1 MATGWSSGTR
11 ATVLDV
17 LATRLGLDAR
27 GPFLDFCDDGT
38 VMTAAE
44 LDGSTA
50 RVASGLDALGVL
62 FGDRVATLLS
72 NGPEICLSF
81 FATLRLGG
89 VLVPVNTANKGEF
102 LRHQLADSGAKVLV
116 CAEEH
121 AGRVAEVAQGCP
133 ELESVVLVP
142 VASRPSGTGPNPSTP
157 SALPGVRS
165 ISWESLMTAAHI
177 PPDPAGV
184 GPEDLAALIYTAG
197 TTGPS
202 KGCMLSHNYLVN
214 LASQIARTWGRRPD
228 DVIWTPLPLFHLNAW
243 VIAVLGTLVTGGRAA
258 ISRRFSVTAFWAT
271 MNRTGAT
278 IASLLGAPAAFVAN
292 AAEDPEQERNTS
304 LRLVAAAPMSPE
316 ISEAYRERFG
326 VETFSAGYG
335 LTEASLISSLPPG
348 TANKPGAAG
357 MVNSSEFDVR
367 VFDDS
372 DSEVPRGA
380 VGEVVVRPLSPNV
393 MFEGYWRRPEA
404 TVETSRNWWF
414 HTGDLGRVDTDGYL
428 YFVDRKKDCL
438 RRRGENISSFEMET
452 TFLAH
457 PDIAE
462 VAVHPVPS
470 SVAEDDV
477 KVTAV
482 LRDGARLSEAD
493 LCTWCLD
500 KVPYFAVPRYVEFRS
515 ELPRNPVGRV
525 LKYALRED
533 GVTASTWDRE
543 ESDVEVPRG

>member
-1 MATGWSSGTR
+1 MEKGWSSRTR

-17 LATRLGLDAR
+17 LATRVELDA
-27 GPFLDFCDDGT
+27 GSPFLDFCDDGT
-38 VMTAAE
+38 VMTAGE
-44 LDGSTA
+44 VESSTA
-50 RVASGLDALGVL
+50 KVASGLDAIGVE

-81 FATLRLGG
+81 FSTLRLGG
-89 VLVPVNTANKGEF
+89 LLVPVNTANKGEF
-102 LRHQLADSGAKVLV
+102 LRHQLADSGAKVVV

-121 AGRVAEVAQGCP
+121 VGRVAEVAPACP
-133 ELESVVLVP
+133 ELESVVVVP
-142 VASRPSGTGPNPSTP
+142 DASRPSATGPSPSTP

-165 ISWESLMTAAHI
+165 ISWKSLMTSAGT
-177 PPDPAGV
+177 PPEPAGV
-184 GPEDLAALIYTAG
+184 RPEDLAALIYTAG

-228 DVIWTPLPLFHLNAW
+228 DVVWTPLPLFHLNAW

-258 ISRRFSVTAFWAT
+258 ISRRFSVSAFWAT

-278 IASLLGAPAAFVAN
+278 IASLLGAPAIFIAN
-292 AAEDPEQERNTS
+292 AADDPEQERNTS

-316 ISEAYRERFG
+316 ISAAYRERFG

-357 MVNSSEFDVR
+357 MVNSCEFDVR
-367 VFDDS
+367 VFDDT
-372 DSEVPRGA
+372 DSEVPRGT

-404 TVETSRNWWF
+404 TVEMSRNWWF

-438 RRRGENISSFEMET
+438 RRRGENISSFEMEAT
-452 TFLAH
+452 LLTH

-470 SVAEDDV
+470 SAAEDDV

-482 LRDGARLSEAD
+482 LRDGAVLSEAE
-493 LCTWCLD
+493 LCTWCID

-515 ELPRNPVGRV
+515 ELPRNSVGRV
-525 LKYALRED
+525 LKYALREE
-533 GVTASTWDRE
+533 GVTTSTWDRDE
-543 ESDVEVPRG
+543 NDIEVPRG